1 MRASANGVATFRPF
15 EISDIDH
22 CGILI
27 TEIGITETRPMSKH
41 LQKDVDNLHHRL
53 MSLFG
58 VVEQMIDKAVRALC
72 EQRVELADE
81 VIESDSQ
88 VNQAEVEI
96 EEECLKILAL
106 HQPVAADLRRVT
118 TVLKINSDLERIADL
133 ACNIAERAQCMH
145 EHPYFPIPDKLPAMV
160 RQATTMVRLAL
171 DSFVESDLSLAKKVI
186 QLDANVDD
194 FNLSVI
200 LELQALMKQD
210 SELVE
215 PALHCFSASRHVE
228 RIADHAEN
236 IAEDVIYL
244 VDGDIVRHRHGSF
257 LQDRD
262 ELPSNKS

>member
-1 MRASANGVATFRPF
+1 
-15 EISDIDH
+15 
-22 CGILI
+22 
-27 TEIGITETRPMSKH
+27 MSKH
-41 LQKDVDNLHHRL
+41 LQKDVDLLHRGL

-72 EQRVELADE
+72 EQRVELAEE
-81 VIESDSQ
+81 VIETDLQ
-88 VNQAEVEI
+88 VNQTEVEI
-96 EEECLKILAL
+96 EEDCLKILAL

-145 EHPYFPIPDKLPAMV
+145 QHPYFPIPDQLPEMV
-160 RQATTMVRLAL
+160 RQATIMVRLAL
-171 DSFVESDLSLAKKVI
+171 DSFVDSDAALAKKVI
-186 QLDANVDD
+186 QLDAAVDD
-194 FNLSVI
+194 CNLAVI
-200 LELQALMKQD
+200 QELRGLMKQD
-210 SELVE
+210 QALVE

-257 LQDRD
+257 LQDPD
-262 ELPSNKS
+262 HSTSNDH

>member
-1 MRASANGVATFRPF
+1 
-15 EISDIDH
+15 
-22 CGILI
+22 
-27 TEIGITETRPMSKH
+27 MSKH
-41 LQKDVDNLHHRL
+41 LQKDVDNLHHSL

-72 EQRVELADE
+72 EQKVELAVE
-81 VIESDSQ
+81 VIQTDPQ
-88 VNQAEVEI
+88 VNQSEVEI

-106 HQPVAADLRRVT
+106 HQPVAADLRRIT

-145 EHPYFPIPDKLPAMV
+145 QHPYFPIPDKLPVMV

-171 DSFVESDLSLAKKVI
+171 DSFVDSDLGLAKKVI
-186 QLDANVDD
+186 QLDAMVDEC
-194 FNLSVI
+194 NLAVI
-200 LELQALMKQD
+200 EELQSLMKQD
-210 SELVE
+210 SNLVE

-244 VDGDIVRHRHGSF
+244 VDGDIIRHRHGRF
-257 LQDRD
+257 LQERD
-262 ELPSNKS
+262 ELPSSEN

>member
-1 MRASANGVATFRPF
+1 
-15 EISDIDH
+15 
-22 CGILI
+22 
-27 TEIGITETRPMSKH
+27 MSKH
-41 LQKDVDNLHHRL
+41 LQNDVDQLHRSL

-81 VIESDSQ
+81 VIATDPRVDQ
-88 VNQAEVEI
+88 TEVEI

-145 EHPYFPIPDKLPAMV
+145 EHPYFPIPEQLPEMV

-171 DSFVESDLSLAKKVI
+171 DSFVNSDAKLAREVI
-186 QLDANVDD
+186 QLDAAVDD
-194 FNLSVI
+194 NNLAVI
-200 LELQALMKQD
+200 EELQTLMKQN
-210 SELVE
+210 SALVV

-244 VDGDIVRHRHGSF
+244 VNGDIIRHRHGIF
-257 LQDRD
+257 LKDSDYSRSTDR
-262 ELPSNKS
+262 

>member
-1 MRASANGVATFRPF
+1 
-15 EISDIDH
+15 
-22 CGILI
+22 
-27 TEIGITETRPMSKH
+27 MSKH
-41 LQKDVDNLHHRL
+41 LQKDVDQLHRSL

-72 EQRVELADE
+72 EQRVELAHE
-81 VIESDSQ
+81 VIATDTQ
-88 VNQAEVEI
+88 VNQTEVEI
-96 EEECLKILAL
+96 EEDCLKILAL

-145 EHPYFPIPDKLPAMV
+145 EHPYFPIPEQLPEMV

-171 DSFVESDLSLAKKVI
+171 DSFVDSDASLAKKVI
-186 QLDANVDD
+186 QLDAAVDD
-194 FNLSVI
+194 NNLAVI
-200 LELQALMKQD
+200 EELQSLMEQD
-210 SELVE
+210 SALVI

-244 VDGDIVRHRHGSF
+244 VDGDIIRHRHESF
-257 LQDRD
+257 LLDPGQMPFTD
-262 ELPSNKS
+262 N